1 MCTHAHRFWLVPYHR
16 RLSPCTPGM
25 HTHIYTHH
33 FPSLTVDLSSPFCA
47 VWLLPPPSFSSV
59 LLPLRSLSLSLSSY
73 LTPRVTLSCH
83 PCLWRLRLSS
93 QTVPTHPALAA
104 SWGLLSGPQ
113 ISQPPTGPRP
123 FILADRPAWLGLGPG
138 RPHFITSLTLVR
150 PWGQGTRSLPREQA
164 SGLSGPLGL
173 QLPL

>member
-59 LLPLRSLSLSLSSY
+59 LLPLRSLSLSLFLPDPPCDPLLPPLPLEAQAFFPDRPHSPCPSS
-73 LTPRVTLSCH
+73 LLGPIVWASDLSASHRTQAFHPGRQTCLAGPWPRETPFYHQSD
-83 PCLWRLRLSS
+83 PCA
-93 QTVPTHPALAA
+93 AL
-104 SWGLLSGPQ
+104 
-113 ISQPPTGPRP
+113 GPRNQVS
-123 FILADRPAWLGLGPG
+123 A
-138 RPHFITSLTLVR
+138 
-150 PWGQGTRSLPREQA
+150 
-164 SGLSGPLGL
+164 
-173 QLPL
+173 